1 MSAIPSPDQIEPARL
16 DEACSYPPSPNE
28 DKEAP
33 AKLHRG
39 LSSLHLQMI
48 AFGGSIGT
56 GLFVGSGKALAS
68 GGPLFL
74 LIDLVLVGGILFT
87 VIMALGELATTLPV
101 SGSLASYS
109 TRMLD
114 PAWGFAMGWIYWLLW
129 LMVLPFELVVAT
141 IVIRYW
147 DVSERITSAVWIV
160 IFLTLICG
168 INSVGIKGYA
178 TVEVVG
184 SMIKIAAILIFI
196 FVAIIID
203 VGGGPNHQYLGAA
216 TWSEPGPTQNGF
228 KGFCSVFVIA
238 AFGYCG
244 TELVGLAAREC
255 ENPRKEIPKASTQ
268 VFWRTVFFYIVS
280 LFLIGLIVPSD
291 HPKLMGDNNASS
303 SPFVIAFNIAGI
315 KILPDIFNV
324 VILVSVLSVGNSAI
338 YGSSRT
344 LVALAEDGH
353 APKFL
358 AHIDSKGR
366 PVYATGLSLAAGLLA
381 FLQYASSQN
390 LIFSWLLA
398 VSGLGAIVT
407 WGSVCAAHI
416 RFRLA
421 WARRGRS
428 LEELP
433 WISPCGVW
441 GSVIGLLS
449 IILVLILV
457 FFVSAFPIKPDP
469 TVSGRVSFFFQNY
482 ISVPIIF
489 SLFLWAKLKWK
500 TSIRSLD
507 EIDLDTGREQVP
519 LEILRAERDES
530 KSRPLLQK
538 LREFVC

>member
-147 DVSERITSAVWIV
+147 DVSERITPAVWIV

-203 VGGGPNHQYLGAA
+203 VGGGPNHKYLGAA

-228 KGFCSVFVIA
+228 KGFCS
-238 AFGYCG
+238 
-244 TELVGLAAREC
+244 
-255 ENPRKEIPKASTQ
+255 ASTQ

-489 SLFLWAKLKWK
+489 FLFLWAKLKWK